1 MTIDI
6 NELRQLAQ
14 AATPGPDGISLSW
27 VRLLRDFQQGAS
39 PAAITEILD
48 RLEAAEKECDALR
61 ADKATLQQM
70 MYSLKDR
77 LEAAEKSD
85 AESLAMYRKA
95 RDERDALRAAV
106 RHEADCVEACKSEID
121 ALRAKVAEMERPESG
136 FRERCTPEDNFAQ
149 PAPGA
154 PWVSLAER
162 MPNPDKH
169 DRVLIYTEGY
179 DFGGEQVFD
188 VKAEALN
195 ECRYIDP
202 DEQPETCKAASHWM
216 PHPRNAIFD
225 YAAHCAQPAPSVPT
239 ALLVAVAD
247 LIAQM
252 EIVSRV
258 GFIDTPDDKDSC
270 AAFCVAEGT
279 WLELMSAIESLA
291 SALAAAPEAKP

>member
-1 MTIDI
+1 MTDI
-6 NELRQLAQ
+6 VERLNDSLSAGYSELRK
-14 AATPGPDGISLSW
+14 
-27 VRLLRDFQQGAS
+27 
-39 PAAITEILD
+39 
-48 RLEAAEKECDALR
+48 EAA
-61 ADKATLQQM
+61 
-70 MYSLKDR
+70 
-77 LEAAEKSD
+77 LEI
-85 AESLAMYRKA
+85 MR
-95 RDERDALRAAV
+95 
-106 RHEADCVEACKSEID
+106 
-121 ALRAKVAEMERPESG
+121 LRAKVEQMERQEPVGVLHVGSCYGEELEDWE
-136 FRERCTPEDNFAQ
+136 FEADQRVCDRLNERHVTNPTSLKLYALPGAQ

-279 WLELMSAIESLA
+279 WLELMHCVESLA
-291 SALAAAPEAKP
+291 SALAATPEAKP